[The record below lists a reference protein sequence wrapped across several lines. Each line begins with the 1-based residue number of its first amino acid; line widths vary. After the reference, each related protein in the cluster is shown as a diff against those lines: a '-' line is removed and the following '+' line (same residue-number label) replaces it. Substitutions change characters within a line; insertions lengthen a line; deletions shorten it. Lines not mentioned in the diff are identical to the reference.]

1 MKPIRDA
8 LELLTAQHEEID
20 ALLVELHQHPDVR
33 TLDSLADKLTAH
45 LALEQQ
51 MFYPVVAATIPREVL
66 QEMLAEHVAIKQV
79 LAELLWV
86 GVDDESFRP
95 CVGKLGE
102 LLLGHTGWQ
111 EEQLFQAVAGSMS
124 TDALVRLGDQLREHQ
139 VAFPIAVAA

>member
-20 ALLVELHQHPDVR
+20 ALLVELYQHPDLR
-33 TLDSLADKLTAH
+33 TLDTLADKLTAH

-51 MFYPVVAATIPREVL
+51 LFYPVVAATVPREVL

-79 LAELLWV
+79 LAELVWI
-86 GVDDESFRP
+86 GVDDETFRP

-111 EEQLFQAVAGSMS
+111 EEQLFQAVAKVM
-124 TDALVRLGDQLREHQ
+124 TAEALVSLGDRLREHQ
-139 VAFPIAVAA
+139 IAFPIAVAA

>member
-8 LELLTAQHEEID
+8 LELLTSQHEEID
-20 ALLVELHQHPDVR
+20 SLLVELYQHPDLR

-51 MFYPVVAATIPREVL
+51 MFYPVIAATTPREVM

-79 LAELLWV
+79 LAELVWI
-86 GVDDESFRP
+86 GVDDDAFRP

-102 LLLGHTGWQ
+102 LLMGHTGWQ
-111 EEQLFQAVAGSMS
+111 EEQLFQSVAATM
-124 TDALVRLGDQLREHQ
+124 TADALVRLGDQLREHQ
-139 VAFPIAVAA
+139 IAFPIAIAA

>member
-8 LELLTAQHEEID
+8 LELLTAQHEVID
-20 ALLVELHQHPDVR
+20 SLLVELYQQPDIR
-33 TLDSLADKLTAH
+33 TLDTLADRLTAH

-51 MFYPVVAATIPREVL
+51 MFYPVVAVTIPREVM

-79 LAELLWV
+79 LAELVWM

-95 CVGKLGE
+95 CVGKLAE

-111 EEQLFQAVAGSMS
+111 EEQLFQVVAGIMS
-124 TDALVRLGDQLREHQ
+124 PEALVALGDQLREHQ
-139 VAFPIAVAA
+139 IAFPIAIAA